1 MDEEDCYILCSVI
14 FGCSMCLE
22 TVRYRADSLF
32 EGKGAIYMKEKV
44 LISIVCGAVV
54 LGLFVVWKTG
64 KSVDIFETLDSSE
77 LSRISVFLSG
87 QENTFTE
94 QEDMDKIV
102 HVLRSMRLDKT
113 PPISRDG
120 GLIIELYDKSGD
132 VEKICLSSD
141 HIVTDSGYYIC
152 DRDYCKA
159 LVRICE

>member
-1 MDEEDCYILCSVI
+1 MPGGGSVP
-14 FGCSMCLE
+14 
-22 TVRYRADSLF
+22 RADNLF
-32 EGKGAIYMKEKV
+32 EGKGAVFMKEKIV
-44 LISIVCGAVV
+44 ISIVCGAVV

-64 KSVDIFETLDSSE
+64 KTADIFETLDSSE
-77 LSRISVFLSG
+77 LSRISVDTGG
-87 QENTFTE
+87 QENTFTK

-102 HVLRSMRLDKT
+102 NVLRSMRLDKT

-120 GLIIELYDKSGD
+120 GLIIELYSKNGD

-152 DRDYCKA
+152 DRDYCKV

>member
-1 MDEEDCYILCSVI
+1 MPGGGSV
-14 FGCSMCLE
+14 L
-22 TVRYRADSLF
+22 RADNLF
-32 EGKGAIYMKEKV
+32 EGKGAVFMKEKIV
-44 LISIVCGAVV
+44 ISIVCGAVV

-64 KSVDIFETLDSSE
+64 KTADIFETLDSSE
-77 LSRISVFLSG
+77 LSRISVDTGG
-87 QENTFTE
+87 QENTFTK

-102 HVLRSMRLDKT
+102 NVLRSMRLDKT

-120 GLIIELYDKSGD
+120 GLIIELYSKNGD

-152 DRDYCKA
+152 DRDYCKV